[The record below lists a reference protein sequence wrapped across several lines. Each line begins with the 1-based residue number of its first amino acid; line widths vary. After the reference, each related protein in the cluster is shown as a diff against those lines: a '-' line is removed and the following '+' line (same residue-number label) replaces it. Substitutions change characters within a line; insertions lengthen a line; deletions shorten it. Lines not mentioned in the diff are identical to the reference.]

1 MINLANHGRRPAL
14 ILATVFA
21 VTAAPLGGCT
31 ALQQSPTSRDAAPA
45 AVSTNGDTAA
55 LILRFGQDT
64 AAVDRVAWA
73 GAPATGLT
81 MTGRAVVAHTMTVAY
96 RVALDGD
103 GLVTTYA
110 FELGPPARAVVD
122 SVKFATPVP
131 GSPRGVVS
139 RGRVP
144 LWNATPG
151 LYDVLLRGAR
161 ARFAHTR
168 TAATPPRVETV
179 AIPLFRFGAA
189 SPRDTAFVTLMGPD
203 SARVVLRTDGAPSLE
218 LRARVDDMGRLVR
231 AEAPEEG
238 WTVER
243 APALLASAYS
253 PVPSYGAPAG
263 APYVAEE
270 VRLDVGGGVTL
281 GGTLTRPRAVAGSRR
296 VPAVV
301 LLHGSTASD
310 RNNSRLPLPGLFW
323 QLADTLGRRGIAVL
337 RYDQRG
343 IGESSGASDSATVQV
358 RAADA
363 RAALA
368 YLRRR
373 TDVDPARLGVLGLS
387 EGALAALL
395 VAAPE
400 DAATTGPVRCGVA
413 GSALGSDPPVC
424 AVVLVSSPG
433 RPGRELSAYQNLVH
447 AKRFSGLRDSAL
459 TAALSAAR
467 AEDDSVL
474 RVGRGHEAALLA
486 FDPEAAARRV
496 RVPVLVVHGAT
507 DLQVPAED
515 AVRLAAALRAAGNA
529 DVTLRVFPGVNH
541 VLLTDPSGDWRRY
554 VAVPSLVAP
563 AAVRGAISDWL
574 VRQLF
579 HPGVEAVPPQ

>member
-1 MINLANHGRRPAL
+1 MFPRRAHVRSCSGANGISRGAIFCVPWSRGFPSEGRRPAIL
-14 ILATVFA
+14 LATVFA
-21 VTAAPLGGCT
+21 VAAAPLGGCT
-31 ALQQSPTSRDAAPA
+31 ALRQPPTSRDAAPA
-45 AVSTNGDTAA
+45 AVSTSGDTAA

-103 GLVTTYA
+103 GLVTIYA

-122 SVKFATPVP
+122 SVTFAPPLAGNSV
-131 GSPRGVVS
+131 GVVG

-151 LYDVLLRGAR
+151 LYDVLLRNAHAR
-161 ARFAHTR
+161 LTHARP
-168 TAATPPRVETV
+168 AAARSRAETV
-179 AIPLFRFGAA
+179 SMPLFRFGAA
-189 SPRDTAFVTLMGPD
+189 SPRDTAFVTFMGPD
-203 SARVVLRTDGAPSLE
+203 SARVVLHTDGAPSLE
-218 LRARVDDMGRLVR
+218 LRARVDEMGRLVR
-231 AEAPEEG
+231 AEALAEG

-243 APALLASAYS
+243 APALLASAYALA
-253 PVPSYGAPAG
+253 PSYGAPAG

-281 GGTLTRPRAVAGSRR
+281 GGTLTRPRAVGASGR

-373 TDVDPARLGVLGLS
+373 TDVDPARLGVRVIRIATRPLVLLRDVHVFDDD
-387 EGALAALL
+387 ARAFFHAHDLAAPALVLAGDHDDFITLL
-395 VAAPE
+395 DFLHDFSNPS
-400 DAATTGPVRCGVA
+400 PSR
-413 GSALGSDPPVC
+413 AL
-424 AVVLVSSPG
+424 
-433 RPGRELSAYQNLVH
+433 Q
-447 AKRFSGLRDSAL
+447 
-459 TAALSAAR
+459 AR
-467 AEDDSVL
+467 AK
-474 RVGRGHEAALLA
+474 
-486 FDPEAAARRV
+486 
-496 RVPVLVVHGAT
+496 
-507 DLQVPAED
+507 
-515 AVRLAAALRAAGNA
+515 
-529 DVTLRVFPGVNH
+529 
-541 VLLTDPSGDWRRY
+541 
-554 VAVPSLVAP
+554 
-563 AAVRGAISDWL
+563 
-574 VRQLF
+574 
-579 HPGVEAVPPQ
+579 

>member
-1 MINLANHGRRPAL
+1 M
-14 ILATVFA
+14 
-21 VTAAPLGGCT
+21 
-31 ALQQSPTSRDAAPA
+31 
-45 AVSTNGDTAA
+45 
-55 LILRFGQDT
+55 
-64 AAVDRVAWA
+64 DRIAWA

-103 GLVTTYA
+103 GLVTIYA

-122 SVKFATPVP
+122 SVTFAPPLAGNSV
-131 GSPRGVVS
+131 GVVG

-151 LYDVLLRGAR
+151 LYDVLLRNAHAR
-161 ARFAHTR
+161 LTHARP
-168 TAATPPRVETV
+168 AAARSRAETV
-179 AIPLFRFGAA
+179 SMPLFRFGAA
-189 SPRDTAFVTLMGPD
+189 SPRDTAFVTFMGPD
-203 SARVVLRTDGAPSLE
+203 SARVVLHTDGAPSLE
-218 LRARVDDMGRLVR
+218 LRARVDEMGRLVR
-231 AEAPEEG
+231 AEALAEG

-243 APALLASAYS
+243 APALLASAYALA
-253 PVPSYGAPAG
+253 PSYGAPAG

-281 GGTLTRPRAVAGSRR
+281 GGTLTRPRAVAASGR

-400 DAATTGPVRCGVA
+400 GAATTGPVPRGVA

-447 AKRFSGLRDSAL
+447 AKRFSALRDSAL
-459 TAALSAAR
+459 TAALAAAR

-515 AVRLAAALRAAGNA
+515 AVRLAAALRAAGN
-529 DVTLRVFPGVNH
+529 
-541 VLLTDPSGDWRRY
+541 TD
-554 VAVPSLVAP
+554 
-563 AAVRGAISDWL
+563 
-574 VRQLF
+574 
-579 HPGVEAVPPQ
+579 